1 VGYWDAVIMRLL
13 RVTCIGAC
21 RGAADRVLKEL
32 DLDRRGRRHHQ
43 VDELR
48 SMPVPF
54 PGWYSAS
61 KVRWLAP
68 APSWAP
74 RSASASSSLS
84 PLEVT
89 ARMSPSADRD
99 RRRLRFNRGERGTLN
114 GHDTTKATWPA
125 RVREGGTMPV
135 AFDSVVAK
143 ITDATR
149 QVDTDAGASP
159 VLVAVVHEFQSKLA
173 KAQSNVVGGVPSRD
187 AVLELEQAGDSAK
200 AAAEAD
206 PGLSSDARES
216 VLSAHLAI
224 CMLKAG
230 A

>member
-1 VGYWDAVIMRLL
+1 
-13 RVTCIGAC
+13 
-21 RGAADRVLKEL
+21 
-32 DLDRRGRRHHQ
+32 
-43 VDELR
+43 
-48 SMPVPF
+48 
-54 PGWYSAS
+54 
-61 KVRWLAP
+61 
-68 APSWAP
+68 
-74 RSASASSSLS
+74 
-84 PLEVT
+84 
-89 ARMSPSADRD
+89 
-99 RRRLRFNRGERGTLN
+99 
-114 GHDTTKATWPA
+114 
-125 RVREGGTMPV
+125 MPV

-159 VLVAVVHEFQSKLA
+159 VLVAVVHEFHSKLA
-173 KAQSNVVGGVPSRD
+173 KAQKNVVDGVPTHD